1 MELYLYK
8 NENEIE
14 KYNKETDILKYVIN
28 SRVVKAVS
36 NASEEEQKKFG
47 YKPLVEEDI
56 PEYDPE
62 TQYVISKYINEEEQI
77 VKHYEVIDIPEPEPE
92 NGENEGDVQLEPQ
105 QEDSGY
111 VL

>member
-14 KYNKETDILKYVIN
+14 KYNKESDILKYLIN

-36 NASEEEQKKFG
+36 NASEQEQRKFG
-47 YKPLVEEDI
+47 YKPLVEEEI

-62 TQYVISKYINEEEQI
+62 TQYIEMKYINEEEQI
-77 VKHYEVIDIPEPEPE
+77 VKHYEVKEISPEDE
-92 NGENEGDVQLEPQ
+92 NVEN
-105 QEDSGY
+105 
-111 VL
+111 